1 MTGNELLQRLR
12 TTLVEFGSSL
22 LQFLPRLLAAL
33 LILVIGWLC
42 ATLLRAVTRRVLS
55 WARFDQIMERAG
67 GGELLKRA
75 GLGRPHVLVGTAAY
89 WLTWIAVLLA
99 AMKVLGISG
108 AENLVADFVRLL
120 PSVAV
125 ALVVFIIGFALA
137 SVAWRVAL
145 LAAVNARLH
154 SAKLLAAVVR
164 GLVLVAS
171 LAMAFEQLN
180 IGRGV
185 LHTTFA
191 IVFGALM
198 LAVAIA
204 FGLGGRHAA
213 RRFLE
218 ERLLARGKKDDDASH
233 L

>member
-1 MTGNELLQRLR
+1 MMGKDLLHGLR
-12 TTLVEFGSSL
+12 TLLLEFGSSL

-33 LILVIGWLC
+33 LILVFGWLC
-42 ATLLRAVTRRVLS
+42 ATLLRAMTRRALS
-55 WARFDQIMERAG
+55 WARFDRIMERAG
-67 GGELLKRA
+67 GGDLLKRT
-75 GLGRPHVLVGTAAY
+75 GLGRPHALVGTAVY
-89 WLTWIAVLLA
+89 WLTWVAILLA
-99 AMKVLGISG
+99 AMKVLRISG
-108 AENLVADFVRLL
+108 TETLVADFVRLL
-120 PSVAV
+120 PSVGV
-125 ALVVFIIGFALA
+125 AFVVFIIGFALA

-145 LAAVNARLH
+145 LAAVNARLN

-171 LAMAFEQLN
+171 FAMAFEQLN

-213 RRFLE
+213 RRFVE
-218 ERLLARGKKDDDASH
+218 ERLLASGKKDDDASH